1 MKNISA
7 TFFDTT
13 HISESDRLAA
23 ESAYVAA
30 LTSEVPNISILRL
43 IYADQMAG
51 LNGGVDHF
59 EKCESAWDE
68 LDRIGQRAAESAI
81 GFWPGEAAHFE
92 VTFG

>member
-13 HISESDRLAA
+13 HISESDRSSA

-30 LTSEVPNISILRL
+30 LLAEVPNIEILHL
-43 IYADQMAG
+43 IYEDQNAG
-51 LNGGVDHF
+51 GYEGLSHF
-59 EKCESAWDE
+59 ENGKSAWTE